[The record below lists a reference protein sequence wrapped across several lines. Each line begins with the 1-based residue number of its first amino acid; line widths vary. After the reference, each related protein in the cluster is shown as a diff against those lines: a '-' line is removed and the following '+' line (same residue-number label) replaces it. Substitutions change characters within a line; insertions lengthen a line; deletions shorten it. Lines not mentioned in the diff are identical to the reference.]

1 MLIFTYGTLKKG
13 LHNNYLL
20 KDSKFIGEAITKN
33 KYGLFPSVCESFPF
47 AIKSYAD
54 VEIFGEVYEID
65 NNTLERLDYL
75 EGYPT
80 LYYRET
86 IEVILNNK
94 IIEATIYF
102 KNEENN
108 QESVNLNKPI
118 SFW

>member
-1 MLIFTYGTLKKG
+1 MKSCVIGFLLSELLWHGIFNG
-13 LHNNYLL
+13 L
-20 KDSKFIGEAITKN
+20 KN